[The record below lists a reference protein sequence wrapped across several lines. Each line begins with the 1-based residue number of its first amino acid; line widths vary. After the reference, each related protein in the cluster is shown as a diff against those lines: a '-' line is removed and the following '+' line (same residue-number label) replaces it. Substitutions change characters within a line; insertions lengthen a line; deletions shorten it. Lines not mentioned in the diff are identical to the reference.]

1 MSTYAPAY
9 VSGLTFS
16 RRSVVVGGGGE
27 IEDDGQSAT
36 HRPIWLKGAGVAGQE
51 ETLDARQ
58 GKGSFLAH
66 PKSGYA
72 PALRQGRRS
81 FDLW

>member
-58 GKGSFLAH
+58 GLSLIH
-66 PKSGYA
+66 I
-72 PALRQGRRS
+72 
-81 FDLW
+81 